1 VTTVDEICV
10 LYEGKYLKLVR
21 RGNWEFVRRKCTSG
35 VVGIVAV
42 TDEGKLV
49 IVEQYRPPIARR
61 SVELPAG
68 LAGDVP
74 GSHDESLV
82 AAARRELMEET
93 GYEAAEF
100 IVLAEGV
107 STAGLSDEMVTL
119 LLARGL
125 KKNGRGGGDASE
137 KITVH
142 EVPLN
147 EVNEFLCGHS
157 QDGAAIDF
165 KIYAGLYLLQ
175 AARGGG

>member
-1 VTTVDEICV
+1 VTTVDEIRV
-10 LYEGKYLKLVR
+10 LYEGKYLKLVS
-21 RGNWEFVRRKCTSG
+21 RGKWEFVRRKCTSG

-42 TDEGKLV
+42 TDDGHLV
-49 IVEQYRPPIARR
+49 LVEQYRPPIASR
-61 SVELPAG
+61 SIELPAG

-93 GYEAAEF
+93 GYAADEF

-119 LLARGL
+119 MLARGL
-125 KKNGRGGGDASE
+125 RKNGHGGGDASE

-142 EVPLN
+142 EVPL
-147 EVNEFLCGHS
+147 EQVNAFLRGHS
-157 QDGAAIDF
+157 RDGAAIDF
-165 KIYAGLYLLQ
+165 KIYAGLYLMQ
-175 AARGGG
+175 TATDCG

>member
-1 VTTVDEICV
+1 VGVSFAANV
-10 LYEGKYLKLVR
+10 PA
-21 RGNWEFVRRKCTSG
+21 G

-42 TDEGKLV
+42 TDEGQLV
-49 IVEQYRPPIARR
+49 MVEQYRPPIARR
-61 SVELPAG
+61 SIELPAG

-74 GSHDESLV
+74 GAHDESLV

-93 GYEAAEF
+93 GYAAKEL

-119 LLARGL
+119 MLARGL
-125 KKNGRGGGDASE
+125 KKNGHGGGDASE

-142 EVPLN
+142 EVPVD
-147 EVNEFLCGHS
+147 EVPEFLRGHS

-175 AARGGG
+175 QAIGRL